1 MAEARTAADNAAK
14 SIPAALQA
22 QRNGEKYFPSC
33 AEKLQEVFSLT
44 QSLQYN
50 QLHINFLTFSIQKIE
65 RERAWE
71 IQECKACPAQWAG
84 CRNVDELC
92 HVCSMVK
99 DHARPDYE
107 GSVMLKSQKE
117 DLIATRKQRTAL
129 EAEKIKAQKI
139 ADESRRLAEAVK
151 NNVEA
156 IKTIVEALKGKAERA
171 KGTVEAKKTQVE
183 AGKTALEGQKSIADG
198 AEKDAEGHSDKTEEA
213 AKGTYKAVSMSTECA
228 EGLATV
234 MPSTQ
239 QLFNLNSNPV
249 CLVPP
254 NICITSG

>member
-50 QLHINFLTFSIQKIE
+50 QLHIIFLTFSIEKIE

-84 CRNVDELC
+84 CRNVQDMC
-92 HVCSMVK
+92 YVCTIVK
-99 DHARPDYE
+99 EQATAE
-107 GSVMLKSQKE
+107 STVMLKSQKK
-117 DLIATRKQRTAL
+117 DLVATKKQRTAL

-151 NNVEA
+151 DNVEA
-156 IKTIVEALKGKAERA
+156 TKTKVEALKGKAETA
-171 KGTVEAKKTQVE
+171 KGTVEAKKTKVE

-254 NICITSG
+254 NICISSG